1 MPQNPRDADEALATA
16 PRTSTAVADD
26 AFGVDLFRLLTE
38 QSGDVVFSPASV
50 AAALRLALC
59 GARGETAAEL
69 AAALHLT
76 SPADAAAAGLRA
88 LSDLEREV
96 AATESVTFR
105 VANTVWVQSGLP
117 LEPAF
122 TTLLGEAASAAFA
135 AVDFAAAPESA
146 RAKIN
151 EAIGEQTAGKITGLL
166 APGTVDA
173 LTRLVLANAV
183 YLKAPWA
190 HPFKPNATSD
200 EPFYPADGQSLN
212 VPMMHG
218 NLTLEYLR
226 RDAYQAV
233 LLPYLGHSLAM
244 AVVLPDGPLA
254 DLGPKLADGGLRG
267 LLAGAARHHVKLSL
281 PRFRLKTG
289 ANLVSALRQL
299 GVSRAFT
306 KAADFTGITQ
316 AAKLQIGAIAHQAY
330 IDVDEHGTEAAA
342 ATAVV
347 FMASSVARPIA
358 PVTMVVDRP
367 FLFAVI
373 DTTTNTPLFL
383 GQVTTP
389 NS

>member
-1 MPQNPRDADEALATA
+1 
-16 PRTSTAVADD
+16 
-26 AFGVDLFRLLTE
+26 
-38 QSGDVVFSPASV
+38 
-50 AAALRLALC
+50 
-59 GARGETAAEL
+59 
-69 AAALHLT
+69 LHLT
-76 SPADAAAAGLRA
+76 SPADTASSADAAGPADAASPADAAAAGLRA

-151 EAIGEQTAGKITGLL
+151 KAIGEQTAGKITGLL
-166 APGTVDA
+166 SPGTVDA

-267 LLAGAARHHVKLSL
+267 LLTGAARRQVKLSL

-389 NS
+389 HS